1 MAEFNLD
8 FDDFASVFPEFANCF
23 TETQIRSKLKVVKLL
38 YCGLFAAEDG
48 NSYQEELRQELIY
61 LALAHLLTLESN
73 PQLAIGGKI
82 KSIRN
87 RQDSITFAV
96 NDSNEIYSLSNTM
109 YGQILQQKIDL
120 MAAGGFVAWGQDL
133 GILQEEE
140 YGDFIR

>member
-1 MAEFNLD
+1 VAEFNLD
-8 FDDFASVFPEFANCF
+8 FDDFATVFPDFASRF

-48 NSYQEELRQELIY
+48 DTCQEELRQELIY

-73 PQLAIGGKI
+73 PRLAIGGKI
-82 KSIRN
+82 KTIRN

-109 YGQILQQKIDL
+109 YGQVLQQKIDL
-120 MAAGGFVAWGQDL
+120 MAAGGFVAWAQDL
-133 GILQEEE
+133 GILQENDLD
-140 YGDFIR
+140 YI